1 MKQKWNKHAAYVQQ
15 GTIALS
21 VVASEFSNYYNL
33 LIIALNSTTFDIIQ
47 NLYCNAYWQE
57 YS

>member
-1 MKQKWNKHAAYVQQ
+1 MKQKWKKHAAYVQQ

-57 YS
+57 R